1 MTEVDEIV
9 GIVRVVERLLDI
21 VEDEM
26 IIVDEILPEGIEEGI
41 IVVDEAMLEDEDE
54 MVVFPGVYW
63 RLSANRLMY
72 APSPPQYSWK
82 LPLQRYWQ
90 YVSATFTSG
99 ALVPHQPIKYIKS
112 AK

>member
-9 GIVRVVERLLDI
+9 GTVIVIERLLDI

-26 IIVDEILPEGIEEGI
+26 ITVDEIFPEGIEEGT
-41 IVVDEAMLEDEDE
+41 IVVDEAMVEDEDVI
-54 MVVFPGVYW
+54 VVFPGVYW

-82 LPLQRYWQ
+82 LPLQRY
-90 YVSATFTSG
+90 
-99 ALVPHQPIKYIKS
+99 
-112 AK
+112 